1 MPPPLPALPELA
13 VTHPTA
19 EITAKFQ
26 VWFQDDAV
34 GELEFTTRAAPI
46 LHELTAQVA
55 ALTDADLE
63 AIRELSAAAYRER
76 DKRAQRATT
85 DHDHQRF

>member
-1 MPPPLPALPELA
+1 MLQTPLPTLPEL
-13 VTHPTA
+13 VITHPTA

-46 LHELTAQVA
+46 LHELTQQVA
-55 ALTDADLE
+55 ALTDADLQ
-63 AIRELSAAAYRER
+63 AIAELSIAASAE
-76 DKRAQRATT
+76 
-85 DHDHQRF
+85 HDRRCNL